1 MFTLTY
7 KIMHLIFE
15 ESSFDIKKKK
25 KKNQK
30 IQLDVMAQTHRPIS
44 ELYWTQYCTKEDCSR
59 EI

>member
-25 KKNQK
+25 EK
-30 IQLDVMAQTHRPIS
+30 S
-44 ELYWTQYCTKEDCSR
+44 EDSA
-59 EI
+59 